1 MTYDI
6 MNEYSFAMYF
16 AMTMITAF
24 YNIYLIVRI
33 RYGETVITKT
43 TLTPYYFSLI
53 FLVLNYILAI
63 LRLYIAMYL
72 PDADYK
78 ALFYYNNVDGDLII
92 AVTRVYDSF
101 VKTFF
106 VYFIIA
112 RIKNCG
118 IMHELMV
125 YQRGYR
131 IQELE
136 IVKDKFNRME
146 RESRKFTVMTMLI
159 YCGCIVAISFTN

>member
-6 MNEYSFAMYF
+6 FNEYSFAMYF
-16 AMTMITAF
+16 AMTMITAL

-33 RYGETVITKT
+33 RYGEKIITKT
-43 TLTPYYFSLI
+43 TLTPYYLSVT
-53 FLVLNYILAI
+53 FLVLNYTLAI
-63 LRLYIAMYL
+63 LRLYISMYL

-78 ALFYYNNVDGDLII
+78 ALYYYNNVDGDPII
-92 AVTRVYDSF
+92 SVTRVYDTF

-118 IMHELMV
+118 IMYELMV

-131 IQELE
+131 I
-136 IVKDKFNRME
+136 
-146 RESRKFTVMTMLI
+146 
-159 YCGCIVAISFTN
+159 

>member
-6 MNEYSFAMYF
+6 INEYSFAMFF

-33 RYGETVITKT
+33 RYGEKVITKT
-43 TLTPYYFSLI
+43 TLTPYYLSAI
-53 FLVLNYILAI
+53 FLVLNNILAI
-63 LRLYIAMYL
+63 LRFYITMYL
-72 PDADYK
+72 PEADYK
-78 ALFYYNNVDGDLII
+78 TLYYYNNVDGDPII
-92 AVTRVYDSF
+92 SITRVYDSF

-118 IMHELMV
+118 IIYELMV

-146 RESRKFTVMTMLI
+146 RESHKFTVKAMLI
-159 YCGCIVAISFTN
+159 YGTCIIAVSFTN